1 MSESTPTPE
10 SQNDTSLAADP
21 QDHNR
26 RGKRRVP
33 LVIRYLLAIGLLLG
47 AALAGYVLTLGDDP
61 NEEQQEQVETASA
74 TDQAVR
80 DLQASLQSLE
90 GRMPS
95 LEAQRSQLDQLEQR
109 LQDAETA
116 TPAIDVTAVGE
127 RLDSLADTLDNAR
140 HRVDLQLTALAEGVE
155 ARISEAEATAASTSD
170 TSSSSAAAPRRQPS
184 TANARASSRAT
195 PPSPPRLP
203 LKISGVE
210 YRGGQP
216 FLSIAEGSVN
226 QLRDVRLLGER
237 ESVGDWQLLR
247 ITGDTAEFRY
257 RDQTITIPLP

>member
-1 MSESTPTPE
+1 MSEPTPTPDHQAD
-10 SQNDTSLAADP
+10 SPLAADP

-47 AALAGYVLTLGDDP
+47 AAFAGYVLTLGDDP
-61 NEEQQEQVETASA
+61 NEEQQEQVETTSA

-80 DLQASLQSLE
+80 DLQASLKSLE
-90 GRMPS
+90 DRLPTF
-95 LEAQRSQLDQLEQR
+95 EAQRAQLDQLEQR

-116 TPAIDVTAVGE
+116 APAIDLTDQSE

-155 ARISEAEATAASTSD
+155 TRIREAEATAASASA
-170 TSSSSAAAPRRQPS
+170 SPSSSASAPRRQPS
-184 TANARASSRAT
+184 PEDAGSSARAT

-203 LKISGVE
+203 LKVSGVE

-216 FLSIAEGSVN
+216 FLSIAEGPVSGL
-226 QLRDVRLLGER
+226 QDVRLLGER

-257 RDQTITIPLP
+257 RGQTITIQLP